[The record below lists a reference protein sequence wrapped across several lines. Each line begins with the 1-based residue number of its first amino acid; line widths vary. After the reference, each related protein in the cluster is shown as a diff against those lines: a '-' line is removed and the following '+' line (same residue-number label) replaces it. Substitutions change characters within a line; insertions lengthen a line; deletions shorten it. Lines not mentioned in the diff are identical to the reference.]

1 MPRPRILVVHR
12 RSTFTTLVSER
23 RLASVSRLV
32 KAGDPLVANMLLAH
46 ERHVASLARVRQ
58 ELKARGVRGTFRHH
72 LDGLDPD
79 AFDLVVTVGGD
90 GTVLHASHAIDDTPV
105 LSVNSAPETSVGYFA
120 AATAENFGE
129 VLDLWLGGGLKP
141 LRLHRMEV
149 RLNGDLV
156 TERVLNDVLLC
167 HECPA
172 STSRYVLC
180 HKGDEEPQLSSGVWV
195 ATAAGSTAAIR
206 SAGGRVMPV
215 GSQRLEFAVREPF
228 PSGGASELVFPRH
241 MRGFVE
247 VGESLVIRSKT
258 AAACLYV
265 DGPHEVFKVHFG
277 DVVTFKGSKR
287 PLWLVG
293 RRRRRGTDFP

>member
-12 RSTFTTLVSER
+12 RSTFTMLVNER

-32 KAGDPLVANMLLAH
+32 EAEDPIVRNMLLGH
-46 ERHVASLARVRQ
+46 ERHLASLARIRRD
-58 ELKARGVRGTFRHH
+58 LKETGVRSMFRHN

-90 GTVLHASHAIDDTPV
+90 GTVLHASHAIDATPV
-105 LSVNSAPETSVGYFA
+105 LAVNSAPETSVGYFA
-120 AATAENFGE
+120 AATAENFAE
-129 VLDLWLGGGLKP
+129 VLALWLEGGLKP

-156 TERVLNDVLLC
+156 TERVLNDVLFC

-172 STSRYVLC
+172 STSRYMLR
-180 HKGDEEPQLSSGVWV
+180 HGGEDEPQLSSGVWV

-215 GSQRLEFAVREPF
+215 RSQRLEFAVREPF
-228 PSGGASELVFPRH
+228 PSGGANELVFPRH
-241 MRGFVE
+241 VRGFVE
-247 VGESLVIRSKT
+247 AGDSLVIRSKT
-258 AAACLYV
+258 AAARLYV
-265 DGPHEVFKVHFG
+265 DGPNEVFKVHFG
-277 DVVTFKGSKR
+277 DVVTFKASSR
-287 PLWLVG
+287 PLMLLG
-293 RRRRRGTDFP
+293 KRRARR